1 MEKIRWMPHKYML
14 KNIWIYHHLK
24 YLGDETKI
32 GFFLKKKGLIGY
44 AVRGLIT
51 GLLSSSN
58 LPTKQ

>member
-32 GFFLKKKGLIGY
+32 GFFLKKK
-44 AVRGLIT
+44 V
-51 GLLSSSN
+51 
-58 LPTKQ
+58 